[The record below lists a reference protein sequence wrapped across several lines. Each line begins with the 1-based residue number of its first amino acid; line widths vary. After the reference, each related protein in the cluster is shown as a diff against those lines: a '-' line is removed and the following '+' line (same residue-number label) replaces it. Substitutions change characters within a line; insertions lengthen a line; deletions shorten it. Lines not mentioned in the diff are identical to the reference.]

1 MKKAEFQDLVDEKGF
16 DVAIVEYYWELSERK
31 DFASF
36 LDMKDIA
43 IKAIEDNNLNLA
55 LDILNVINNPPE
67 GDSGFYYYDYYSKGT
82 THQLE
87 PLTNISEVE
96 ALIGFEE

>member
-1 MKKAEFQDLVDEKGF
+1 MKKGF

-55 LDILNVINNPPE
+55 LDILKVINNPPE
-67 GDSGFYYYDYYSKGT
+67 GDSGFYHYKYQQCK
-82 THQLE
+82 
-87 PLTNISEVE
+87 PLTNVSEVE